1 MMSQFMVNPSEDHIN
16 KPMKEQQ
23 DQSKDLIINQSYIDP
38 FALKEEG
45 WARIDAL
52 TRSSMSNWQIGGEG
66 LSASLPSFDGT
77 NYQQWA
83 NRIEAYLQTQELWE
97 YVNGNEI
104 QPEIPE
110 KPINPVREEDE
121 DGKETTAYR
130 RKVQKYDEAVTAYN
144 TAVTTAKPWLKA
156 NTKALGIISLKLV
169 DKLQYLKKPMARDTW
184 LVLKEQFDQQGPAAT
199 FIDFKA
205 VINFKF
211 DDRKDLSVQIV
222 ELNTKINRLAS
233 RGFHLDDKMIAMIIL
248 TGLTSGW
255 DSIQGSIL
263 VNIGL
268 DELSPT
274 LIMPI
279 LQEEWNRCKARNSRN
294 KTANFAQQNI

>member
-1 MMSQFMVNPSEDHIN
+1 LEETTSEH
-16 KPMKEQQ
+16 
-23 DQSKDLIINQSYIDP
+23 LFHLVLDP
-38 FALKEEG
+38 FTLKEEG

-52 TRSSMSNWQIGGEG
+52 AKSSMLNWQIAGEG

-110 KPINPVREEDE
+110 KPTIPVRELDE
-121 DGKETTAYR
+121 DGKETSAYK
-130 RKVQKYDEAVTAYN
+130 RKVQKYDEEVTAYN
-144 TAVTTAKPWLKA
+144 TALTTIKPWLKA

-169 DKLQYLKKPMARDTW
+169 DKLQCLKKSTAQDTW
-184 LVLKEQFDQQGPAAT
+184 LVLKEQFDQQGPATT
-199 FIDFKA
+199 FVDFKA

-211 DDRKDLSVQIV
+211 DDRKDLSVQIA
-222 ELNTKINRLAS
+222 ELNMKINQLAS

-248 TGLTSGW
+248 TGLTSG
-255 DSIQGSIL
+255 
-263 VNIGL
+263 
-268 DELSPT
+268 
-274 LIMPI
+274 
-279 LQEEWNRCKARNSRN
+279 
-294 KTANFAQQNI
+294 